1 MLQVYAFGKL
11 RMRCGNKTVEAFPT
25 RHVEELLGYLI
36 LNPQAAHPREK
47 LIDILWPTSMS
58 GNDRGRFSTVLW
70 RLRSSFER
78 IGAQTDA
85 YLRVT
90 RETVSFA
97 PQEPFSVDIVDFER
111 YVASARKAPAV
122 SEQECALQAAVDIY
136 RGELYDGMYADWCL
150 VERERLARLYLR
162 TMGQLMAC
170 LIGRQAFAEA
180 VTLGREILQRDP
192 LREEVHR
199 AIMHCY
205 WQMGQRAQA
214 VQQFQVCARLLRDE
228 LQVLPMRETIALYS
242 QIVADR
248 LQHSGPQATFTD
260 SATYLAFQNFLEAGS
275 QLNRLLDSAGA
286 S

>member
-11 RMRCGNKTVEAFPT
+11 RMRCGNKMVEAFPT

-47 LIDILWPTSMS
+47 LIDLLWPTSVS

-78 IGAQTDA
+78 IGVSTDA
-85 YLRVT
+85 YIRVT

-97 PQEPFSVDIVDFER
+97 PQEPFSVDFVDFEK
-111 YVASARKAPAV
+111 YVASARKAPAP
-122 SEQECALQAAVDIY
+122 SEQERALQAAVDIY

-170 LIGRQAFAEA
+170 LIARQAFAEA

-214 VQQFQVCARLLRDE
+214 VQQFQACARLLRDE

-248 LQHSGPQATFTD
+248 LQHSGVQATFTD
-260 SATYLAFQNFLEAGS
+260 NPTYLAFQNFLEAGS
-275 QLNRLLDSAGA
+275 RLNHLLDSVGA
-286 S
+286 T